1 MEGRGV
7 TLYIKISMS
16 NLVYDHIVTIGD
28 IASVEC
34 TDAAIRNRVKTLK
47 LYSFSNPG
55 NVSFS
60 ILKVVEIIHQEYPA
74 LAIVNEGEADFILE
88 YRSKK
93 PGNAVQYLKVA
104 LVCILLFF
112 GSAFTIMA
120 FHNDIDITKLF
131 DQCYLLVT
139 GTMRPNVSV
148 LEISYTVGLGIGILV
163 FFNHVGRKKLTHDL
177 TPIQVEM
184 RKYEKD
190 ADTAFIE
197 NASRKDEDV
206 DVS

>member
-7 TLYIKISMS
+7 TLYIKIAQS
-16 NLVYDHIVTIGD
+16 NLVYDHMVAIGD
-28 IASVEC
+28 IASIEC
-34 TDAAIRNRVKTLK
+34 TDQAILQKVKTLK

-55 NVSFS
+55 NVSIS
-60 ILKVVEIIHQEYPA
+60 ILKVIQIIHQEYPA
-74 LAIVNEGEADFILE
+74 ITVVNEGEMDFILE
-88 YRSKK
+88 YRSAK
-93 PGNAVQYLKVA
+93 PSNLVQYLKVT

-112 GSAFTIMA
+112 GSSFTIMA
-120 FHNDIDITKLF
+120 FHNDIGITQLF

-139 GTMRPNVSV
+139 GEMRPNLSI
-148 LEISYTVGLGIGILV
+148 LEISYSVGLGVGILV

-197 NASRKDEDV
+197 NASRKDEDI